1 MSDKYAADGVDERID
16 QPLQWVCWPNHH
28 RRCVHLQT
36 CWSWKTK
43 NLTDNKLPES
53 SSGSVSKSAIFRQC
67 AKSCSYYYT
76 TCAINVTKRKILR
89 LHVVSSHSLLT
100 YVCTIAVEE
109 GKMAKKDGYQR
120 EKHMTSVFVLFS
132 LCHIGL
138 LTNRFG
144 HAQKPATFKTF
155 NCSTPIFLTVSKFYL
170 PSHYSFNRKF
180 VISKIFCLCKLNC
193 LQLNVT
199 RVMIWLMNLIKKGF
213 NFKNIQLLGNPT

>member
-1 MSDKYAADGVDERID
+1 MSQKGKSFKAACGFFF
-16 QPLQWVCWPNHH
+16 
-28 RRCVHLQT
+28 
-36 CWSWKTK
+36 S
-43 NLTDNKLPES
+43 LPS
-53 SSGSVSKSAIFRQC
+53 
-67 AKSCSYYYT
+67 
-76 TCAINVTKRKILR
+76 
-89 LHVVSSHSLLT
+89 

-155 NCSTPIFLTVSKFYL
+155 NCSTPIFLTVSKRSLLLAL
-170 PSHYSFNRKF
+170 PLLLNRKF
-180 VISKIFCLCKLNC
+180 VIRVISKIFCLCTLNC

-199 RVMIWLMNLIKKGF
+199 RVVIWLMDLIKKGF